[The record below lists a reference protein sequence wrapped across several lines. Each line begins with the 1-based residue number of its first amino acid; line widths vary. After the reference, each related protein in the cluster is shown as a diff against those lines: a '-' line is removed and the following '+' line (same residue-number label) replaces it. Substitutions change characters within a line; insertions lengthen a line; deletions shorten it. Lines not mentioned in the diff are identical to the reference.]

1 MSEES
6 PGTAAVASGQ
16 PNADTGRAGIVLA
29 GGQSERFP
37 TVDKALA
44 PLDGNPLLWH
54 AVSSVA
60 PTADE
65 LIVNC
70 RRDQR
75 EQFAEVL
82 AEFPVRFVV
91 DPIPD
96 RGPLVGLRTALA
108 ETSSTYAAV
117 LPCDMPSVPAAFID
131 FLFARARNRTGAV
144 ARFEDRIQP
153 LPAVVHVRAAA
164 AACREAEASGPDHL
178 AAFVSA
184 VDPHTVPE
192 RVVRAHVDP
201 AAFDDINTHD
211 DLARVRDR

>member
-1 MSEES
+1 MSEDT
-6 PGTAAVASGQ
+6 PRAAAAERRQ
-16 PNADTGRAGIVLA
+16 PKADTGRAGIVLA
-29 GGQSERFP
+29 GGRSTRFP

-44 PLDGNPLLWH
+44 PLNGKPLLWH

-60 PTADE
+60 PAVDE

-75 EQFAEVL
+75 ETFAEEL
-82 AEFPVRFVV
+82 SEFPVRFAV
-91 DPIPD
+91 DQIPD

-108 ETSSTYAAV
+108 ETSATYAAV
-117 LPCDMPSVPAAFID
+117 LPCDMPSVPAAFLD

-144 ARFEDRIQP
+144 ARFEGRVQP
-153 LPAVVHVRAAA
+153 FPAVVHVRAAT
-164 AACREAEASGPDHL
+164 AACREAEANGDDRL
-178 AAFVSA
+178 DAFVSA

-201 AAFDDINTHD
+201 EAFRNINTHD
-211 DLARVRDR
+211 DLAAVRDR